1 MEAPDKSV
9 RIADGPSRKES
20 GDMSNKDGRD
30 VSPAVA
36 VVRSILA
43 ERKDT
48 MSRLTHELKP
58 AAIRPGYRETW
69 CGLEDQWD
77 GAGTSPFTLAEGTE
91 RRVTCPDC
99 IKAKAE

>member
-1 MEAPDKSV
+1 
-9 RIADGPSRKES
+9 
-20 GDMSNKDGRD
+20 MSNKGGRD
-30 VSPAVA
+30 VSPVVA

-58 AAIRPGYRETW
+58 AASRPAYQRAYRETW

-77 GAGTSPFTLAEGTE
+77 GADTSPLTLAEGEE

-99 IKAKAE
+99 IKAKAV